1 MKYYAEQ
8 ANKLM
13 PLIICLEFK
22 FISSTTDSVVQNWS
36 PNSGPY
42 FLSTRGFICI
52 ISGLYS
58 HVCRT
63 FYLLILLSKNIE
75 WHKE

>member
-22 FISSTTDSVVQNWS
+22 FISSITDSVVQNWS

-42 FLSTRGFICI
+42 FLSTRGFICT

-63 FYLLILLSKNIE
+63 FYLLIL
-75 WHKE
+75 